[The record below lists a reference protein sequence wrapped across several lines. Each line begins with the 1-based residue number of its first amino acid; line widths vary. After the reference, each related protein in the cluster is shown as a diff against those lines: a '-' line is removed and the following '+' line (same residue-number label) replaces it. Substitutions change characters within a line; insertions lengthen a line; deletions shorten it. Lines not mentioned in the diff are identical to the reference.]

1 LNNLCG
7 EIAMR
12 TTFRSLNAKVG
23 IIEIGMAIGAL
34 AMVGLGGGKAVA
46 AEVKGYAWVCSETK
60 QICTWH
66 KAVVAPP
73 KGWAEDEAWT
83 QRYKSVVMFPNGDKS
98 RSKPVMYV
106 RAHAGEKDL
115 GIDTYISVA
124 QERWKKKVTGSTIE
138 PLPDVAR
145 AGKPTFKV
153 FLYKNPSQPEQT
165 FELTAF
171 MKDTDNA
178 HPEQPYFFQVVL
190 SSPNKVQLD
199 NAKAAFYDVLG
210 RL

>member
-1 LNNLCG
+1 
-7 EIAMR
+7 MR
-12 TTFRSLNAKVG
+12 TSFTTWISETWIAGTG
-23 IIEIGMAIGAL
+23 IAGTGFLLAAIGAL
-34 AMVGLGGGKAVA
+34 LPAGTPAVA
-46 AEVKGYAWVCSETK
+46 AELKGYVW
-60 QICTWH
+60 ICPEKKEMCYWH

-73 KGWAEDEAWT
+73 KGWAEDESWT
-83 QRYKSVVMFPNGDKS
+83 QRYKAVVMFPNGDKS

-106 RAHAGEKDL
+106 RAHAGDKDL
-115 GIDTYISVA
+115 SIDTYVRVA
-124 QERWKKKVTGSTIE
+124 QERWQKKVTDNTIE
-138 PLPDVAR
+138 PLADLPR

-153 FLYKNPSQPEQT
+153 YLYKNPSQPDQA

-190 SSPNKVQLD
+190 SAPNKVLLD
-199 NAKAAFYDVLG
+199 KAKAAFYDVLG